1 MSCFVVPDYHVDVL
15 VSWAVLHKAPAFFDG
30 LGPRTLAAVLAEA
43 NRAAYRERY
52 GEQPEPAVPYQCP
65 DARALSAV
73 QVVKACDC
81 LEYQCS
87 DWSEWRGSP
96 AERALARIREH
107 AVRLGLPG
115 YESAD
120 WVLDEVAA

>member
-1 MSCFVVPDYHVDVL
+1 MSCFVVPDFHVNVL
-15 VSWAVLHKAPAFFDG
+15 VSWAVLHGAPAFIEKM
-30 LGPRTLAAVLAEA
+30 GPRTLAAVLAEA
-43 NRAAYRERY
+43 NRAAYREWY
-52 GEQPEPAVPYQCP
+52 GEQPEPAEPYKAP
-65 DARALSAV
+65 DASALSPV

-87 DWSEWRGSP
+87 DWSGWDGSP
-96 AERALARIREH
+96 AQRALARIRDH
-107 AVRLGLPG
+107 AVRMALPG

>member
-1 MSCFVVPDYHVDVL
+1 MSCFVVSDYHVGVL
-15 VSWAVLHKAPAFFDG
+15 VSWAVLRKAPAFFDG

-52 GEQPEPAVPYQCP
+52 GEQPEPAVPYQAP
-65 DARALSAV
+65 EARALSAV

-87 DWSEWRGSP
+87 DWSEWEGST
-96 AERALARIREH
+96 AQRALARIRQH
-107 AVRLGLPG
+107 AICALPG
-115 YESAD
+115 YDEAA
-120 WVLDEVAA
+120 WALDEVAA